1 MSAKLK
7 ENKMW
12 LFIGGLVCF
21 IAGAAVTAIFGW
33 ELVATRS
40 RSKGDILSNCFILAF
55 FAAGGLWL
63 VIFTATNNDLVT
75 CLDSNI
81 RDNAVRFTCTQTSV
95 WETVSMTGHIVLL
108 WVISGLVGG
117 VIHLVIRLIAY
128 FFHSNKVEVV
138 G

>member
-1 MSAKLK
+1 MSAKFK

-12 LFIGGLVCF
+12 LLIGGLVCF
-21 IAGAAVTAIFGW
+21 IAGAAVTATFGW

-40 RSKGDILSNCFILAF
+40 RSKGDILSNCFILAS

-63 VIFTATNNDLVT
+63 VIFMASNNDFSA

-95 WETVSMTGHIVLL
+95 WETVTMTGHLVLL
-108 WVISGLVGG
+108 WVIPGLVGG
-117 VIHLVIRLIAY
+117 VVHLAIRLVAY